1 MEIGATR
8 SSLITLWLAIKEIS
22 GQVGRGRTVSLHSN
36 ANLHCATSLRCR
48 SDEIRS
54 SYDSFYDPSL
64 RNSLLWNFVLS
75 LGYVCTHTSRV
86 YSSFHALERVRCE
99 VRWGHRTKLTRARC
113 AANHDNRATTLR
125 TMSPAADVDDPRT
138 SVSGRR
144 GRWWRV
150 EEDRGRRRR
159 EGKSRKKWQKG
170 ADEDGRVGKIKRQAL
185 GKRWKKRFL
194 VDRTVRWVGSR
205 TGSSDPSGVFSS

>member
-36 ANLHCATSLRCR
+36 ANLHCATSLRYR
-48 SDEIRS
+48 WN
-54 SYDSFYDPSL
+54 SFQL
-64 RNSLLWNFVLS
+64 RFVLRSFVAQFVVVKFRS
-75 LGYVCTHTSRV
+75 LIGICMYAHMSRV

-150 EEDRGRRRR
+150 EEDGGRRRR

-170 ADEDGRVGKIKRQAL
+170 ADEDGRVGKIKKQAL